1 MSKANQYDIVI
12 IGGGIMGSAI
22 AYYCAKKGRRV
33 LVIERRDQASGSAG
47 ATDGVVGFHTKKPG
61 LQMELA
67 VRSIALFPS
76 LSEELGVD
84 IEYGDRCGGLQPVED
99 QEQWELMEAMSSQQR
114 ASGVDIRMIGI
125 DEARQIEPQ
134 LSPKLLGA
142 LYSPTSGK
150 VNPIF
155 LTFAFAAAAKRLG
168 AVFLNETEVTGILR
182 DREKVLGVK
191 TARAECPAD
200 QVVIAA
206 GSWSAPVAE
215 MAGVSIPIKP
225 RKGQIVITEQIGHFM
240 TTTVQCARYNMIKFR
255 PESITDETILR
266 TGSSLSI
273 EQTEDGAMVIG
284 CTREFAGYDTEN
296 TLEGVEMIVRRA
308 AQFFP
313 ALKDIHVIRTFAGLR
328 PYTPDGSPL
337 LGEMESLKGLYVAA
351 GHEGDGIAL
360 APITGVL
367 MSELLVDGKT
377 SFPLEPFSPN
387 RFQAAGADGAAVT

>member
-1 MSKANQYDIVI
+1 MNKADLRNIII

-22 AYYCAKKGRRV
+22 AYYCAKKGRKA
-33 LVIERRDQASGSAG
+33 LVIERKDQASGSAG

-67 VRSIALFPS
+67 VRSIAMFPS
-76 LSEELGVD
+76 LSEELGFDV
-84 IEYGDRCGGLQPVED
+84 EYGDRCGGLQPVED
-99 QEQWELMEAMSSQQR
+99 QEQWELMEAMSIEQR

-125 DEARQIEPQ
+125 DEAREIEPQ
-134 LSPKLLGA
+134 LSPKLMGA

-155 LTFAFAAAAKRLG
+155 LTFAFASAAKQRG
-168 AVFLNETEVTGILR
+168 AVFLNETEVTDIIH

-191 TARAECPAD
+191 TADGEFRAD
-200 QVVIAA
+200 KVVIAA

-225 RKGQIVITEQIGHFM
+225 RKGQIVITEQIGPFM

-255 PESITDETILR
+255 PESITDETIIR

-273 EQTEDGAMVIG
+273 GQTEDGAIVIG
-284 CTREFAGYDTEN
+284 CTREFVGYDTGN
-296 TLEGVEMIVRRA
+296 SLEGVEMIVRRA
-308 AQFFP
+308 ARFFP
-313 ALKDIHVIRTFAGLR
+313 ALKDVHVIRTFAGLR

-337 LGEMESLKGLYVAA
+337 MGEFESLKGLYIAA

-360 APITGVL
+360 APITGFL
-367 MSELLVDGKT
+367 MSELLVDRKT
-377 SFPLEPFSPN
+377 SFPLAPFSPN
-387 RFQAAGADGAAVT
+387 RFNPPVSMAVMQ